1 MNKMH
6 KGLFVGLLLSVIT
19 VVAFGST
26 LFIYQKNSSR
36 PRQEGLVVVTSF
48 YPMYIAA
55 ANITEGVEGLL
66 LENLSEPET
75 GCLHDYQMTPEDM
88 RLLSTA
94 DVFIVNGGGIETFLG
109 DVAKEYPE
117 LMVVE
122 ASEGLEMSEENA
134 HVWMSVENHSKQ
146 VENITAALC
155 RLDEKNAAA
164 YEKNAR
170 AYMQQLSGLTE
181 QEAALRQKTSGQKVA
196 LFHEAYAYLAQELD
210 MQVVYV
216 MDLDEERQISAGEVT
231 EVLDAVEEEQIALI
245 LAEEDYG
252 RDMGDVVEAQCDVR
266 VLYLDTLVR
275 GQYEKDSYI
284 RHMTEN
290 LQMIETAVE
299 RDAL

>member
-1 MNKMH
+1 
-6 KGLFVGLLLSVIT
+6 
-19 VVAFGST
+19 
-26 LFIYQKNSSR
+26 
-36 PRQEGLVVVTSF
+36 
-48 YPMYIAA
+48 
-55 ANITEGVEGLL
+55 
-66 LENLSEPET
+66 
-75 GCLHDYQMTPEDM
+75 
-88 RLLSTA
+88 
-94 DVFIVNGGGIETFLG
+94 
-109 DVAKEYPE
+109 
-117 LMVVE
+117 
-122 ASEGLEMSEENA
+122 
-134 HVWMSVENHSKQ
+134 
-146 VENITAALC
+146 
-155 RLDEKNAAA
+155 
-164 YEKNAR
+164 
-170 AYMQQLSGLTE
+170 MQQLSGLTE
-181 QEAALRQKTSGQKVA
+181 QEAGLRQKTSGQKVA

-231 EVLDAVEEEQIALI
+231 EVLDAVGEEQIALI